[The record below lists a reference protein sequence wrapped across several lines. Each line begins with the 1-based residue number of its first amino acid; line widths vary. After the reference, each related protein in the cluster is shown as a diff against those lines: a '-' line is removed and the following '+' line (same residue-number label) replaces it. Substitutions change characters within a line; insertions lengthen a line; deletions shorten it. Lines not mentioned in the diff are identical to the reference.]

1 MDINNKLIEQWEPK
15 INRMLQTTSIR
26 GMDREDIAQELR
38 ISILKAAKGFDPSRK
53 VSFHTY
59 LHTTMINTIRTLI
72 TKAQRRPEPQS
83 LDKYLSYDSQEMS
96 GGLGRGQWFENKA
109 LSVNVD
115 MDSDLMLQSSLDH
128 FGFSSTERLFL
139 TLRMESLTM
148 DEITNTIHES
158 SYKIRTQIRQ
168 KLGRRNEKRVLLWL
182 NGMENS

>member
-1 MDINNKLIEQWEPK
+1 MEINNKLIEQWEPK

-26 GMDREDIAQELR
+26 GMGRDDIAQELR
-38 ISILKAAKGFDPSRK
+38 IAILKAAKGFDPNRK

-72 TKAQRRPEPQS
+72 TKTQRRPQPAS
-83 LDKYLSYDSQEMS
+83 LDAYLFRQAGSDH
-96 GGLGRGQWFENKA
+96 GGTIGDKA
-109 LSVNVD
+109 LLVNID
-115 MDSDLMLQSSLDH
+115 MDSDLMIESSLEH
-128 FGFSSTERLFL
+128 FGFSPTERLFL

-168 KLGRRNEKRVLLWL
+168 KLGRQNEQRILSWL
-182 NGMENS
+182 NGTENV